1 MTYSHRF
8 ISSCAVLMLVSE
20 IWKQWTLTFVLGH
33 GHYNLWYFPF
43 QLCSIP
49 MYVCLSLMLFGRK
62 HEKLSALL
70 LSFLMSFGL
79 LGGIFAFF
87 DTSGMHYHYAPLTI
101 HSYAWHI
108 LLIILGCYSGLCK
121 KTEHSCRGLRFSI
134 SLYLSCCLIA
144 TAFNLIFDRF
154 GPINM
159 FYINPHYL
167 MNQKVFSH
175 IADTFGNPV
184 GILSYIM
191 ASMTGAALFHL
202 CFQRICHTL
211 ANNKI
216 MDSV

>member
-20 IWKQWTLTFVLGH
+20 IWKQWTLTFVLGA

-49 MYVCLSLMLFGRK
+49 MYVCLALLFFERK
-62 HEKLSALL
+62 SKKYTSLL

-108 LLIILGCYSGLCK
+108 LLILLGCYCGLCK
-121 KTEHSCRGLRFSI
+121 KTERSYRGLRFSI
-134 SLYLSCCLIA
+134 SLYLVCCLIA
-144 TAFNLIFDRF
+144 TAINLTFDRF
-154 GPINM
+154 GEINM
-159 FYINPHYL
+159 FYINPHYT
-167 MNQKVFSH
+167 MNQKVFSQ
-175 IADTFGNPV
+175 ISGSFGNPA
-184 GILSYIM
+184 GIAVYIL
-191 ASMTGAALFHL
+191 ASITGASLFHL
-202 CFQRICHTL
+202 FFR
-211 ANNKI
+211 KI
-216 MDSV
+216 YYFSEK